1 VAAVSPTSIAIEM
14 QFAGLSDYVNVWS
27 DVRAQVPVVLSYG
40 IQSGGGPA
48 DRCAQPGSLTWAL
61 DNSVRNSATTEGYYS
76 PTHGSARSGFEIG
89 IRVRLVIVSG
99 GVSYYK
105 FTGRLGA
112 LQVTPNQHGPWTVL
126 CTAWDYLDECNR
138 ARLKRVAVQV
148 DQRGD
153 QLFDTLVD
161 EMPID
166 PTSSTS
172 GTGRETYA
180 LALDAKSPEEGLS
193 VLGEFQRLAMSEA
206 GFIYGRGTT
215 SAATAQ
221 QLVYESRTDRA
232 TKNTNQTTLTDD
244 EIEGIEIGRFR
255 DRVINRMQVQT
266 HPRRKDGSSV
276 ILYTMRDATV
286 DDASA
291 LELGAGVSRTLI
303 CPYTDPS
310 DRNKRCAGT
319 SMVTPASS
327 TDYTAN
333 AAADAS
339 GADLTSSLGVA
350 ATYGGTSASVVLTNN
365 HASTTLFVT
374 KLELRGLG
382 IYDEQK
388 TIHEQEDTSSQTS
401 FGMNTYKYDA
411 SYQMNP
417 IVGDSF
423 ARHFL
428 AVYEE
433 AQQSAESVTVLAN
446 KTAALMLAVLSREP
460 GDRIGV
466 SEAVSAV
473 SEGYFIQAVTLTIT
487 PRDVIRCRWGLS
499 PASRIRYWLM
509 GTDGASNIGTT
520 TLIGF

>member
-1 VAAVSPTSIAIEM
+1 ME
-14 QFAGLSDYVNVWS
+14 LSGKGSGWTNVWA

-40 IQSGGGPA
+40 IQSGGGPG
-48 DRCAQPGSLTWAL
+48 DRCAQPGSLTFAL
-61 DNSVRNSATTEGYYS
+61 DNSVKNSGTAQGYYS
-76 PTHGSARSGFEIG
+76 PTHASVRSGFEIG
-89 IRVRLVIVSG
+89 IGVRLVIVYG

-112 LQVTPNQHGPWTVL
+112 LQVTPNQRGPWTVL
-126 CTAWDYLDECNR
+126 CTAWDYLDECGR

-148 DQRGD
+148 DRRGD

-161 EMPID
+161 EMPVD

-172 GTGRETYA
+172 GDGRETYA

-215 SAATAQ
+215 SEATAQ

-232 TKNTNQTTLTDD
+232 KKNTDQTTLTDD

-255 DRVINRMQVQT
+255 DRVLNRVQVVS
-266 HPRRKDGSSV
+266 HPRRKDASNV
-276 ILYTMRDATV
+276 ILYTMRDAGV

-291 LELGAGVSRTLI
+291 LELAAGESQTLT

-310 DRNKRCAGT
+310 DRNKRAAGT
-319 SMVTPASS
+319 SMVTPVAS

-333 AAADAS
+333 AAANGS
-339 GADLTSSLGVA
+339 STDLVASLGVA
-350 ATYGGTSASVVLTNN
+350 ATFGGTSASVALTNN

-388 TIHEQEDTSSQTS
+388 TIHEREDTSSQTE

-411 SYQMNP
+411 SYQMDP
-417 IVGDSF
+417 IVADAF
-423 ARHFL
+423 ALHL
-428 AVYEE
+428 LGVYRE
-433 AQQSAESVTVLAN
+433 AQQSAESVSILAN
-446 KTAALMLAVLSREP
+446 KTAALMTAALVREV
-460 GDRIGV
+460 GDRIGL
-466 SEAVSAV
+466 SETVSAV
-473 SEGYFIQAVTLTIT
+473 SEGYFIQSVTLTIT
-487 PRDVIRCRWGLS
+487 PRDVIRCRWGLM
-499 PASRIRYWLM
+499 PASRITYWFL
-509 GTDGASNIGTT
+509 GTAGGSNVGTST
-520 TLIGF
+520 RLGF